1 MLTLS
6 MSWYII
12 SGGHNQ
18 MKTINQAKPNKNFN
32 FVQFRNYLV
41 FIFGMGKRGLFKGL
55 IILVQ
60 NENI

>member
-32 FVQFRNYLV
+32 FV
-41 FIFGMGKRGLFKGL
+41 
-55 IILVQ
+55 
-60 NENI
+60 